1 MKAFILTEKIQSSEG
16 DSQKILGVF
25 SEQDAA
31 ITFAENVFPELN
43 TEVESWVIEGIPWE
57 GQWPTTRDI

>member
-16 DSQKILGVF
+16 NSQKILGVF
-25 SEQDAA
+25 SEEDAA
-31 ITFAENVFPELN
+31 ISRGKNGFPELN
-43 TEVESWVIEGIPWE
+43 TEVESWNIEGIPWE